1 MSNIL
6 YNIGENP
13 FLQRSAEDEL
23 DFLREIYYK
32 PMYYDELIDNAIHG
46 ASRMLVGQR
55 GLGKSATIHI
65 LFKELKQKKTLPLLI
80 TRYDDIPLNHN
91 EAYFLYKIMQSLCN
105 GIASHL
111 FVNSKDR
118 KKLSKI
124 QKERLAFFIEL
135 FFDPQTS
142 DEYILYAKEIKNKH
156 KWNFLR
162 IIYNKSL
169 PLINGLLNGAIEF
182 GSDFIRKS
190 LGISIEDVDIK
201 GIAKEYLKE
210 SDIQRIKTIPMT
222 EVVLWDKDKLIKLLK
237 QLMEISNAIGYK
249 SIVILFD
256 KIDEYSG
263 VNADVEK
270 IVDFIKDIL
279 LDTDFMYTR
288 GLSIVFS
295 IWSEAKRALN
305 KAGVRFDKFE
315 DINIEWTDTELEQL
329 IDKRLKYYTVD
340 KDNIITMKSLIPLDA
355 DRKLVLQLA
364 DKSPRSLIK
373 LLGTFYSMEHDKNN
387 IQSFRSETLSNG
399 MIYYCRHFDYYS
411 NQSVKIGGK
420 TDLYSW
426 ISKVL
431 SLKLCSFTIEEIKK
445 EFVLTQKNAL
455 SYIQTMS
462 RLELI
467 KENIRPSIDGNTI
480 YDVID
485 PKLKFLISRGIT
497 ELV

>member
-6 YNIGENP
+6 YNINGNP

-23 DFLREIYYK
+23 EFLHKIYYK

-91 EAYFLYKIMQSLCN
+91 EAFFLYKIMQSLCN

-111 FVNSKDR
+111 FAHSKDR

-142 DEYILYAKEIKNKH
+142 DEYIVHANEIKNKQR
-156 KWNFLR
+156 WNFLR
-162 IIYNKSL
+162 RFYNKSL

-190 LGISIEDVDIK
+190 IGISIDDVDIR
-201 GIAKEYLKE
+201 GVVKEYLKE
-210 SDIQRIKTIPMT
+210 SDLQRIKSIPMA

-237 QLMEISNAIGYK
+237 QLMEISTAIEYK

-279 LDTDFMYTR
+279 LDTDFMYTQ

-315 DINIEWTDTELEQL
+315 DINIEWTDTDLEQL
-329 IDKRLKYYTVD
+329 IDKRLKYYTID
-340 KDNIITMKSLIPLDA
+340 PGNTITMKSLIPIDT
-355 DRKLVLQLA
+355 DRQYVFQLA
-364 DKSPRSLIK
+364 NSSPRSLIK
-373 LLGTFYSMEHDKNN
+373 LLGTFYSMEHDADN
-387 IQSFRSETLSNG
+387 IKVFSPAAISNG
-399 MIYYCRHFDYYS
+399 MIHYCQHFDYYS
-411 NQSVKIGGK
+411 NQSIKIGGK

-431 SLKLCSFTIEEIKK
+431 SLKLCSFTIEDIKK

-455 SYIQTMS
+455 TYIQTMS

-467 KENIRPSIDGNTI
+467 KENIRPSTDGNTV
-480 YDVID
+480 YDVAD
-485 PKLKFLISRGIT
+485 PRLRFLISRGIT
-497 ELV
+497 ELA